1 MNVPFLDVGATY
13 RELQPEL
20 DGAFRRVME
29 SGRFILGD
37 EVQAFEDAFARS
49 CDATH
54 CVGVANGLDAL
65 HLILRASGIGPGDE
79 VLVPANTFVATWLAV
94 SYAGARP
101 VPVEPDPATCNMSPA
116 TLEAS
121 ITPKTAAV
129 MPVHLYGQPA
139 DMDPIIEI
147 GRKHHLLVVED
158 AAQAHGARYKGR
170 PAGGL
175 SGAAGF
181 SFYPGKNLGA
191 YGDGGAVVTDDAVL
205 AEKVRALA
213 NYGSRSKYDHQL
225 AGFNSRLDE
234 LQAAFLRVRL
244 AHLPDW
250 NARRCTL
257 AAHYLKGLAG
267 LPDLTLPSVP
277 SWAEPSWHIFAIRH
291 PQRDRLQEH
300 LTQAG
305 IGTLIHYPI
314 PPHLSGAYADSGWKA
329 GDFPISEELSRTQLS
344 LPMGPHVSEEQA
356 QVVIDQVRI
365 ALQAIAA

>member
-1 MNVPFLDVGATY
+1 MKVPFLDVGATY

-20 DGAFRRVME
+20 DGAFRRVMQ
-29 SGRFILGD
+29 SGWFVLGD
-37 EVQAFEDAFARS
+37 EVRAFEEAFADS
-49 CDATH
+49 CSASH

-101 VPVEPDPATCNMSPA
+101 VPVEPDPVTCNMDPA
-116 TLEAS
+116 KLEAS

-139 DMDPIIEI
+139 DMDPILETAH
-147 GRKHHLLVVED
+147 KHHLLVVED

-175 SGAAGF
+175 SAVAGF

-191 YGDGGAVVTDDAVL
+191 YGDGGAVVTDDAAL
-205 AEKVRALA
+205 AEKVRTLA

-234 LQAAFLRVRL
+234 LQAAFLCVRL
-244 AHLPDW
+244 AHLAEW
-250 NARRCTL
+250 NARRAAL
-257 AAHYLKGLAG
+257 ASRYLKELAG
-267 LPDLTLPSVP
+267 VPGLTLPSAP
-277 SWAEPSWHIFAIRH
+277 ERIEPSWHIFAIRH
-291 PQRDRLQEH
+291 PQRDQLHER

-305 IGTLIHYPI
+305 IGTMIHYPI
-314 PPHLSGAYADSGWKA
+314 PPHLSGAYADAGWKA
-329 GDFPISEELSRTQLS
+329 GDFPVSEELSRTELS
-344 LPMGPHVSEEQA
+344 LPMGPHVSADQGQA
-356 QVVIDQVRI
+356 VIDQVRI
-365 ALQAIAA
+365 ACQAIAA